1 MGSLW
6 GDRPED
12 EARKCLRTALWRM
25 RSVVE
30 PDDIEPGTYI
40 LIRADELGFNW
51 ESDYWLDLE
60 QLERALRDARAQVPG
75 HIEADTV
82 RSLSSA
88 VDLYDGPL
96 LDGVYEEWA
105 LTESERV
112 RAMFLRAVEDLVTL
126 HMHRAEWEAAL
137 RRGRQLLQHD
147 PLREHVHRD
156 LMRCHYAMGNR
167 PGALKQYAACA
178 EALREEL
185 DIEPMQETRDLHRAV
200 LSGDAEVATPR
211 DGPPP
216 ESVDG
221 PVAGLE
227 QAARELEEVAV
238 RIREGLR
245 ALGANRASGRSP
257 RTPA

>member
-6 GDRPED
+6 GDRPEE

-30 PDDIEPGTYI
+30 PDGIEEGTYVR
-40 LIRADELGFNW
+40 IRSDELGFNW
-51 ESDYWLDLE
+51 DSDYWLDVE
-60 QLERALRDARAQVPG
+60 QLEVAIRDAHATVPG
-75 HIEADTV
+75 HTDTDTI
-82 RSLSSA
+82 RSLSAA

-105 LTESERV
+105 LTEAERV

-126 HMHRAEWEAAL
+126 HMNRAEWDSAL

-156 LMRCHYAMGNR
+156 LMRCHYGMGNR
-167 PGALKQYAACA
+167 PGALQQYAACA
-178 EALREEL
+178 KALREEL
-185 DIEPMQETRDLHRAV
+185 DVEPMQETRDLYQSMLA
-200 LSGDAEVATPR
+200 GAPDIPPAGATTAISP
-211 DGPPP
+211 DG
-216 ESVDG
+216 S
-221 PVAGLE
+221 VAGLE

-238 RIREGLR
+238 RIRKGLH
-245 ALGANRASGRSP
+245 ALGVHLTSRRDP
-257 RTPA
+257 KTPV